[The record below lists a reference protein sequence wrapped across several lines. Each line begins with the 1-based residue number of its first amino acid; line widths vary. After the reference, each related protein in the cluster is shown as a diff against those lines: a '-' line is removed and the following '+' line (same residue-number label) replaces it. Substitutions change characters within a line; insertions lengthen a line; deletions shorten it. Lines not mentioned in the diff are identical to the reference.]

1 MAKTVE
7 ELLRGAVDI
16 HAHSYP
22 ELSLS
27 YEARISNYDWAVMAQ
42 EYGIRGYVLKSHVW
56 PTVMQAHELSQL
68 VEGVQVMGSVTLN
81 YTVGGL
87 SPTAVALAGELGGK
101 VVFMPTW
108 SAKND
113 IERSGVTLNRIRGF
127 CSQVDETVRAGGGGV
142 TVLEPGGKVKAVVGD
157 IMDIAKHYGMAVSS
171 GHLSPA
177 ETLKLAELAALK
189 GVRFTFSHPHIKS
202 VSGTV
207 EQQVEAVKTGAW
219 IEHTFIAC
227 MPMHVRVNPKD
238 IAKSIEAVGVDHAI
252 MSSDAFGPWNP
263 PEPEMMRM
271 YIATMLN
278 IGFSADEVR
287 KMVQTNPA
295 RYLGLETE

>member
-1 MAKTVE
+1 MSLAVE
-7 ELLRGAVDI
+7 ELLRGAVDV

-27 YEARISNYDWAVMAQ
+27 YDSRISNYDWAVMAK
-42 EYGIRGYVLKSHVW
+42 ECGIRGYVLKSHVW
-56 PTVMQAHELSQL
+56 PTVMQAYELSRLAQDVL
-68 VEGVQVMGSVTLN
+68 VMGSVTLN

-108 SAKND
+108 SSRND
-113 IERSGVTLNRIRGF
+113 IERSGVTLNRIRAF
-127 CSQVDETVRAGGGGV
+127 CPQVDDMVRRENGGV
-142 TVLEPGGKVKAVVGD
+142 TVLDAAGRVKPEVSD
-157 IMDIAKHYGMAVSS
+157 IMDIAEHYGMAVSS

-177 ETLKLAELAALK
+177 ETLKLAELAAVK

-202 VSGTV
+202 VAATV
-207 EQQVEAVKTGAW
+207 EQQVEAAATGAW

-227 MPMHVRVNPKD
+227 MPMHVRVDPRV

-263 PEPEMMRM
+263 PEPELMRM

-287 KMVQTNPA
+287 KMVQVNPA
-295 RYLGLETE
+295 RYLGLATE